1 MEIKATNIHKVYGAV
16 TVLADISFTLEQG
29 VKVGLVGGNGTGKS
43 TLLKIIARQVESDGG
58 EVTFRKGLAVGY
70 MPQDTSL
77 ATDESISD
85 YLRRVSGI
93 AKLEEEMATKSEA
106 MTEYE
111 RRNGYAFYARMEAIL
126 AGFGFGNIS
135 TDRSVNT
142 LSSGQKSK
150 VFMSGI
156 LLSDAN
162 VLLLDEPTNNLDLP
176 ALIWLESFLKKSTAA
191 CIIVSHDRFFL
202 DTIVRRIFEIDWRTR
217 ELSVSNGRYSDYL
230 ERVQKERVRQLAEF
244 ENQQEEIT
252 RLTESARSK
261 KQEAQ
266 KGAKFKG
273 TDNDKFLRGFKRD
286 RASGSAKAAKAIE
299 KRIEQIDRVE
309 KPIDRTQFRILLKAE
324 KPKGSQDITLK
335 EVVAGYPG
343 SSFRIGPVS
352 LAVHYG
358 SRLAILGLNGSGKS
372 TLLATVSGKLTP
384 IEGEISVGSALVVG
398 NLMQEHDNLPRD
410 MSIRAF
416 LGEHGKL
423 AENQIYNM
431 ASKFGFKAE
440 EIDKQIG
447 SLSPGGRSRL
457 LFALFT
463 ALSVNVLILDEPT
476 NHLDLEALEALEVVV
491 VNYQGTI
498 ILVSHDRYFLE
509 KYNPTD
515 TYVLTDD
522 KLERQ
527 RGLEDYLE
535 KTERE
540 AKRLVEKL

>member
-1 MEIKATNIHKVYGAV
+1 
-16 TVLADISFTLEQG
+16 
-29 VKVGLVGGNGTGKS
+29 
-43 TLLKIIARQVESDGG
+43 
-58 EVTFRKGLAVGY
+58 
-70 MPQDTSL
+70 
-77 ATDESISD
+77 
-85 YLRRVSGI
+85 
-93 AKLEEEMATKSEA
+93 
-106 MTEYE
+106 
-111 RRNGYAFYARMEAIL
+111 
-126 AGFGFGNIS
+126 
-135 TDRSVNT
+135 
-142 LSSGQKSK
+142 
-150 VFMSGI
+150 
-156 LLSDAN
+156 
-162 VLLLDEPTNNLDLP
+162 
-176 ALIWLESFLKKSTAA
+176 
-191 CIIVSHDRFFL
+191 
-202 DTIVRRIFEIDWRTR
+202 
-217 ELSVSNGRYSDYL
+217 
-230 ERVQKERVRQLAEF
+230 
-244 ENQQEEIT
+244 
-252 RLTESARSK
+252 
-261 KQEAQ
+261 
-266 KGAKFKG
+266 
-273 TDNDKFLRGFKRD
+273 
-286 RASGSAKAAKAIE
+286 
-299 KRIEQIDRVE
+299 
-309 KPIDRTQFRILLKAE
+309 
-324 KPKGSQDITLK
+324 
-335 EVVAGYPG
+335 
-343 SSFRIGPVS
+343 
-352 LAVHYG
+352 
-358 SRLAILGLNGSGKS
+358 LNGSGKS

>member
-58 EVTFRKGLAVGY
+58 EVTFRKGLAGGY

-162 VLLLDEPTNNLDLP
+162 VLLIDEPTNNLDLP

-252 RLTESARSK
+252 RLT
-261 KQEAQ
+261 
-266 KGAKFKG
+266 
-273 TDNDKFLRGFKRD
+273 
-286 RASGSAKAAKAIE
+286 
-299 KRIEQIDRVE
+299 
-309 KPIDRTQFRILLKAE
+309 
-324 KPKGSQDITLK
+324 
-335 EVVAGYPG
+335 
-343 SSFRIGPVS
+343 
-352 LAVHYG
+352 
-358 SRLAILGLNGSGKS
+358 
-372 TLLATVSGKLTP
+372 
-384 IEGEISVGSALVVG
+384 
-398 NLMQEHDNLPRD
+398 
-410 MSIRAF
+410 
-416 LGEHGKL
+416 
-423 AENQIYNM
+423 
-431 ASKFGFKAE
+431 
-440 EIDKQIG
+440 
-447 SLSPGGRSRL
+447 
-457 LFALFT
+457 
-463 ALSVNVLILDEPT
+463 
-476 NHLDLEALEALEVVV
+476 
-491 VNYQGTI
+491 
-498 ILVSHDRYFLE
+498 
-509 KYNPTD
+509 
-515 TYVLTDD
+515 
-522 KLERQ
+522 
-527 RGLEDYLE
+527 
-535 KTERE
+535 
-540 AKRLVEKL
+540 

>member
-1 MEIKATNIHKVYGAV
+1 MEINATNIHKVYGAV
-16 TVLADISFTLEQG
+16 TVLADVSFTLEQG

-43 TLLKIIARQVESDGG
+43 TLLRIIAGQVEPDGG
-58 EVTFRKGLAVGY
+58 KVTFRKGLVVGY

-93 AKLEEEMATKSEA
+93 AKLEEEMATSSEA
-106 MTEYE
+106 MAEYE
-111 RRNGYAFYARMEAIL
+111 RRDGYAFYARMEAIL
-126 AGFGFGNIS
+126 SGFGFGNIS
-135 TDRSVNT
+135 ADRSVNT

-156 LLSDAN
+156 LLSNADIF
-162 VLLLDEPTNNLDLP
+162 LLDEPTNNLDLP
-176 ALIWLESFLKKSTAA
+176 ALIWLESFLEKSPAA
-191 CIIVSHDRFFL
+191 CIIVSHDRLFL
-202 DTIVRRIFEIDWRTR
+202 DHVVRKIFEINWRTR
-217 ELSVSNGRYSDYL
+217 ELNVSNGRYSDYL
-230 ERVQKERVRQLAEF
+230 EHIRKERIRQLAEF
-244 ENQQEEIT
+244 ENQQEEIK
-252 RLTESARSK
+252 RLTESARAK
-261 KQEAQ
+261 KQDAQ

-286 RASGSAKAAKAIE
+286 RASGSAKTAKAIE

-309 KPIDRTQFRILLKAE
+309 KPIDKTLFRILLKAE
-324 KPKGSQDITLK
+324 KPKGSQGITLK
-335 EVVAGYPG
+335 EVVAGYPESG
-343 SSFRIGPVS
+343 FRIGPVS
-352 LAVHYG
+352 LSIHYG
-358 SRLAILGLNGSGKS
+358 NRWAILGLNGSGKS
-372 TLLATVSGKLTP
+372 TLLATISRKLAP
-384 IEGEISVGSALVVG
+384 IEGEVSVGSALVVG

-423 AENQIYNM
+423 SENETYSF

-440 EIDKQIG
+440 EIDKRIE

-476 NHLDLEALEALEVVV
+476 NHLDLEALDALEEVVA
-491 VNYQGTI
+491 NYQGTI

-515 TYVLTDD
+515 TYVLADG

-527 RGLEDYLE
+527 RSFEAYLE
-535 KTERE
+535 KAERE
-540 AKRLVEKL
+540 AKRLVERL